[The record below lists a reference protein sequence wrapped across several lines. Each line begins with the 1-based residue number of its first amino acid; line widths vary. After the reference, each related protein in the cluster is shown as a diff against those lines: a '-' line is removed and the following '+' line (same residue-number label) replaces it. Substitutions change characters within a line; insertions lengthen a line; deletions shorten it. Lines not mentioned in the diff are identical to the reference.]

1 MMDFPLTLISF
12 LERAGKL
19 FPTVEVIS
27 RRPQGNCLR
36 SNYGDFYRRTRAL
49 AEALQKIGLNKG
61 DRIATLCWNHTP
73 HLEAYFGIPAAG
85 GVVHT
90 LNLRLHPDEIAFIA
104 NDAEDRFLIVDD
116 VLLPLLGKFRSR
128 VNFERVFVVPFGDCP
143 SDTAFENYEDLLKL
157 ATGDFEYAQLNEND
171 AAAMCYT
178 SGTTGCPK
186 GVLYS
191 HRALV
196 LHSLAA
202 ALPDTFNC
210 KQADVLM
217 PVVPMF
223 HANAWGFP
231 FVGAMLGAK
240 QVFPGPKLDPQ
251 SLLELMS
258 SEQVT
263 CSAGVPTVWMAFIDL
278 LEQDPSRW
286 KLNPE
291 LRLYVGGAAV
301 PESLLRRFDR
311 LGIPLSHSWGMTE
324 ISPVGSAGEMKR
336 HLKETLSDDDLY
348 ALRTKQGLPIP
359 FVETR
364 AVNEQGEIPWDGETM
379 GELEVRGPFVA
390 SGYHKGLQPEKW
402 TADGWFK
409 TGDVT
414 TIDSE
419 GYLKL
424 VDRTKDLIKSGGEW
438 ISSVDLESA
447 LMCHPA
453 VQEAAVIAVSHPK
466 WLERPLAAVVLRP
479 NMEVSKEELCAWLAN
494 KFSKWQLPDAIVFVD
509 QIPRTATGKFLKSKL
524 REKFADWQW

>member
-1 MMDFPLTLISF
+1 MDFPLTLIPF

-19 FPTVEVIS
+19 FPKVELIS
-27 RRPQGNCLR
+27 RRPHGDCAR
-36 SNYGDFYRRTRAL
+36 SNYGEFYRRARAL
-49 AEALQKIGLNKG
+49 AEALQKIGLKKG
-61 DRIATLCWNHTP
+61 DRVATLCWNHTS

-104 NDAEDRFLIVDD
+104 NDAGDRFLIVDD
-116 VLLPLLGKFRSR
+116 ILLPLLEKFRSR
-128 VNFERVFVVPFGDCP
+128 VSFERVFVVPFGDCP
-143 SDTAFENYEDLLKL
+143 RSVDFENYEDLLKL
-157 ATGDFEYAQLNEND
+157 ATGDFQYAKLDETD

-178 SGTTGCPK
+178 SGTTGSPK
-186 GVLYS
+186 GVVYS
-191 HRALV
+191 HRSLV
-196 LHSLAA
+196 IHSLTV

-217 PVVPMF
+217 AVVPMF
-223 HANAWGFP
+223 HVNAWGIP
-231 FVGAMLGAK
+231 FIGTMLGAK
-240 QVFPGPKLDPQ
+240 QVFPGPRLDPQ

-258 SEQVT
+258 AEQVT
-263 CSAGVPTVWMAFIDL
+263 CAAGVPTVWMGVIDL

-286 KLNPE
+286 NLSPD
-291 LRLYVGGAAV
+291 LRLYVGGAAA

-311 LGIPLSHSWGMTE
+311 LGIHLAHSWGMTE
-324 ISPVGSAGEMKR
+324 ISPVGSAGTVKR
-336 HLKETLSDDDLY
+336 HLAESLSTDELY
-348 ALRTKQGLPIP
+348 ALRKKQGLPLP
-359 FVETR
+359 LVEAR

-390 SGYHKGLQPEKW
+390 SSYYNGAQPEKW
-402 TADGWFK
+402 TADGWFR

-453 VQEAAVIAVSHPK
+453 VQEAAVIAVSHTK
-466 WLERPLAAVVLRP
+466 WGERPLAAIVLRP
-479 NMEVSKEELCAWLAN
+479 NMEVSEKVLRDWLASR
-494 KFSKWQLPDAIVFVD
+494 FLKWQLPDAIVFVD

-524 REKFADWQW
+524 REKFADWHW